1 MALAG
6 YWQKSDKS
14 VRDCLQNE
22 RVRDVQLSDFYYELP
37 KELIARYPLEKRSGS
52 RLLSLNG
59 KTGAISHQQ
68 FSALVSLLSPND
80 LLICNNTRV
89 IAARLRG
96 KKESG
101 GQIEVLVERILD
113 DHRVLAHVR
122 ASKTPKPGSLLLF
135 AEAVQFEVI
144 QRHQDLFELKCLAP
158 QPIFEVID
166 AIGEIP
172 LPPYFHRPPE
182 ESDKERY
189 QTIYAEYKGSVAAP
203 TAGLHFDAELFN
215 QLKNK
220 GIEIAYLTLHV
231 GAGTFS
237 PVRVD
242 NIREHRMHPEYI
254 DVSAVLCEKIRKTKA
269 RGGRIVAVGTT
280 TARSLETAA
289 RCGEIQPYSGD
300 TDIFIY
306 PGFEFQCVDALITNF
321 HLPSSTLL
329 MLVSAFGGHQ
339 QVMKAYQNA
348 VAACYR
354 FFSYGDAMWIER

>member
-122 ASKTPKPGSLLLF
+122 ASKTPKPGNLF
-135 AEAVQFEVI
+135 
-144 QRHQDLFELKCLAP
+144 
-158 QPIFEVID
+158 
-166 AIGEIP
+166 
-172 LPPYFHRPPE
+172 
-182 ESDKERY
+182 
-189 QTIYAEYKGSVAAP
+189 
-203 TAGLHFDAELFN
+203 
-215 QLKNK
+215 
-220 GIEIAYLTLHV
+220 
-231 GAGTFS
+231 
-237 PVRVD
+237 
-242 NIREHRMHPEYI
+242 
-254 DVSAVLCEKIRKTKA
+254 
-269 RGGRIVAVGTT
+269 
-280 TARSLETAA
+280 
-289 RCGEIQPYSGD
+289 
-300 TDIFIY
+300 
-306 PGFEFQCVDALITNF
+306 
-321 HLPSSTLL
+321 
-329 MLVSAFGGHQ
+329 
-339 QVMKAYQNA
+339 
-348 VAACYR
+348 
-354 FFSYGDAMWIER
+354 FFL